1 MPKLYELLPLQFRV
15 LYRQFLLR
23 VIDLEALSIEADI
36 LRYLGQFAGVLIMF
50 SVIYTFRAFIYV
62 WDPSL
67 APRVLLSMAW
77 SAEQSL
83 ISTMMLV
90 VGLIT
95 IVSWDA
101 TFPDRRDVMV
111 LSPLPVPPR
120 TILFAKIAASGAILG
135 LAVLAFNL
143 FSGFA
148 WPAVLGIPGGGL
160 PGFVRS
166 CVAYWFTMLAAA
178 VFLYCSVLTVQGI
191 TALVLPRKPFLR
203 LSAALQLA
211 AFGLFF
217 GVYFLQP
224 SLTTPAA
231 IMAPENHT
239 LLACSPSYWF
249 FALFNQL
256 NGSLP
261 PPLKWLALRAW
272 VGLGAAASGTAS
284 SLLLCYL
291 RTMNRTVEEPDLVPG
306 AGGLHWSPR
315 LGNALSTA
323 ILLFS
328 ARSLARS
335 RQHRVALAFYLA
347 IVVAIA
353 LSVLQDQL
361 SAAVPGAVSMD
372 FILPTFTMM
381 AIAVFG
387 LRSLFSLPI
396 SLKANWVLRVTQL
409 CPSENYIAA
418 TMRTLLLFAVAPVW
432 IISASLSFSLRPCS
446 QVVSHL
452 VLLALLGCVMA
463 QLSLIGFY
471 KVPFTCSYLPGK
483 ANFQLVFWGFLI
495 GMVALAEPYAEIE
508 QSALHNP
515 LKLVCMACALCAAA
529 LGLWVYNLRRAASAV
544 LYFEEL
550 PDEMIQTLGISSI
563 RPSGTGI

>member
-1 MPKLYELLPLQFRV
+1 
-15 LYRQFLLR
+15 
-23 VIDLEALSIEADI
+23 
-36 LRYLGQFAGVLIMF
+36 
-50 SVIYTFRAFIYV
+50 
-62 WDPSL
+62 
-67 APRVLLSMAW
+67 
-77 SAEQSL
+77 
-83 ISTMMLV
+83 
-90 VGLIT
+90 
-95 IVSWDA
+95 
-101 TFPDRRDVMV
+101 
-111 LSPLPVPPR
+111 LPVPPR

-432 IISASLSFSLRPCS
+432 IISASLSFSLRPCRTRHRLT
-446 QVVSHL
+446 QAVGAERLDVVAAVEGRGVGNRAAAQAAARL
-452 VLLALLGCVMA
+452 PQRGVLALLQPV
-463 QLSLIGFY
+463 
-471 KVPFTCSYLPGK
+471 
-483 ANFQLVFWGFLI
+483 
-495 GMVALAEPYAEIE
+495 
-508 QSALHNP
+508 LHVGQHPADVLDAVN
-515 LKLVCMACALCAAA
+515 VQ
-529 LGLWVYNLRRAASAV
+529 RRAIIVTPAPAMMLFSTSSA
-544 LYFEEL
+544 E
-550 PDEMIQTLGISSI
+550 
-563 RPSGTGI
+563 